1 MTIAANRP
9 APVLSPGA
17 AQESLREMA
26 AVIRTVFG
34 VGLQASR
41 QAAVLASAA
50 PEPVLNEVEAAP
62 AAPEPAGVTTGSI
75 PVPGMSPTETPANG
89 IPVPGMPVSG
99 LSGIP
104 VPEVPEAP
112 AATTGSIPMPTL
124 PLPEVPEAEAPQIQ
138 TEPQPQP
145 HLVPVPT
152 SYVAPEADEEPVDVP
167 ALVVP
172 ALAVVPQPVQHDVSN
187 EKRAAV
193 LQELAFLDD

>member
-1 MTIAANRP
+1 M
-9 APVLSPGA
+9 LSPGA

-41 QAAVLASAA
+41 QAALSNAA
-50 PEPVLNEVEAAP
+50 TEPAMHEVEAAP
-62 AAPEPAGVTTGSI
+62 AAPEPPGVTTGSI

-89 IPVPGMPVSG
+89 IPVPGIPVSG
-99 LSGIP
+99 GAGIP

-124 PLPEVPEAEAPQIQ
+124 PLPEVPEAEAPQLQ
-138 TEPQPQP
+138 PEPEPQPQP
-145 HLVPVPT
+145 HLAPVPT

-172 ALAVVPQPVQHDVSN
+172 ALAIVPTPAPVEVSN

>member
-9 APVLSPGA
+9 APVLSPAA

-89 IPVPGMPVSG
+89 IPVPGIPVSG
-99 LSGIP
+99 LPGIP

-124 PLPEVPEAEAPQIQ
+124 PLPEVPEAEAP
-138 TEPQPQP
+138 EPHQQP
-145 HLVPVPT
+145 HLAPVPT
-152 SYVAPEADEEPVDVP
+152 SYVAPEVDEEPVDVP